1 MQNRTFEEFIE
12 RELLGVINDWLGNKI
27 LIIFFYNSQIRNRNL
42 R

>member
-27 LIIFFYNSQIRNRNL
+27 
-42 R
+42 